1 MRLRLNQMYKHMK
14 KPIIIIGLV
23 IAIAVIAGGSFY
35 GGMIYDQ
42 KKITSG
48 FAQRMGNISGRNGI
62 PTNINRQGGAMVSG
76 DITAKDDKSITVS
89 LRDGGSK
96 IIFFSDKT
104 EIGKF
109 VSGTA
114 TDLEIGKSVTI
125 TGTTNSDGSVI
136 AQSIQL
142 RPAIT
147 PDGQQP
153 PTGQ

>member
-1 MRLRLNQMYKHMK
+1 MK
-14 KPIIIIGLV
+14 KPIIVIGLV

-35 GGMIYDQ
+35 GGMIYGQ

-48 FAQRMGNISGRNGI
+48 FAQRMGNIGGRNGV
-62 PTNINRQGGAMVSG
+62 PTNINRQGGAMISG
-76 DITAKDDKSITVS
+76 DIAAKDDKSITIS
-89 LRDGGSK
+89 IRSGGSK

-109 VSGTA
+109 VNGIVA
-114 TDLEIGKSVTI
+114 DLEIGKTVAI

-153 PTGQ
+153 PAGQ